1 MLSHFFKPIILA
13 ACLLVTSIEARIPL
27 SKNRLPLSVR
37 NEHLS
42 LYQLQSSRRSLFGV
56 LRVRGG
62 EQSDNASDV
71 ESDSASDADEL
82 SESKADDEEEENQP
96 ESDEENAQPDVAS
109 MAGPVKLTIK
119 TNLNCPIS
127 DQTLEFT
134 ASGKRTVE
142 SLKQAISKTMRG
154 RPPLQTITLKH
165 SGRTLCND
173 ETVSSI
179 LADVDS
185 DDEESDAE
193 DTIGEEEIDKLKLT
207 LDMLPPID
215 PKFGTEMK
223 EKADSMSTKELLNA
237 YCLNVVG
244 MRLGMELS
252 EAEMEEYEKLI
263 AGSTDEGVDGNEEI
277 ESQCEEKSIVNQSLQ
292 IRKRAALLQK
302 QMEISFGDETI
313 QLMEQEHERIKA
325 YLAEGAEHASTSEVV
340 YGLVPEAALSQRNR
354 RGRSVRG
361 GATMNIKRVLQRNMN
376 VNWADTTRNSLLF
389 LFFGYFGGR
398 NSFSR
403 TFLLLSAPLC
413 FFLQTRPVKVAIK
426 QAFYAIGEP
435 PGILLSLLP
444 APQQA
449 IMSLNYVSAMKELYG
464 EDVIRGEN
472 WYEDAGFDSN
482 DEDDGMDEYDDM
494 EGYTDSDDEY

>member
-1 MLSHFFKPIILA
+1 
-13 ACLLVTSIEARIPL
+13 
-27 SKNRLPLSVR
+27 
-37 NEHLS
+37 
-42 LYQLQSSRRSLFGV
+42 
-56 LRVRGG
+56 
-62 EQSDNASDV
+62 
-71 ESDSASDADEL
+71 
-82 SESKADDEEEENQP
+82 
-96 ESDEENAQPDVAS
+96 
-109 MAGPVKLTIK
+109 
-119 TNLNCPIS
+119 
-127 DQTLEFT
+127 
-134 ASGKRTVE
+134 
-142 SLKQAISKTMRG
+142 MRG

-376 VNWADTTRNSLLF
+376 VVSHTFQQRAFALTSVSLNFEMTALTHIRPMHSELGRYNSKLPPIPILWLFRRAQLILPNLSTPFCTT
-389 LFFGYFGGR
+389 
-398 NSFSR
+398 
-403 TFLLLSAPLC
+403 
-413 FFLQTRPVKVAIK
+413 V
-426 QAFYAIGEP
+426 
-435 PGILLSLLP
+435 LLP
-444 APQQA
+444 P
-449 IMSLNYVSAMKELYG
+449 
-464 EDVIRGEN
+464 
-472 WYEDAGFDSN
+472 DSTCQGGN
-482 DEDDGMDEYDDM
+482 QTSILCYR
-494 EGYTDSDDEY
+494 